1 MYEQPLSSATQDPTA
16 PPADD
21 ALRLVSAVHRDMLA
35 FALRSAAKTIPMLLM
50 AGWFVAW
57 VGLRA
62 GATTAAIA
70 VALMTTVTASWRYVL
85 VRRYRDAELSPATT
99 CNVEVQMRANAFLA
113 GLTWALST
121 IAFYPLLGTRDSAM
135 QLAIII
141 GSAALSVQTMTL
153 IRWSF
158 PLLVVPTIGSL
169 AYVSLF
175 VESTRSIP
183 LALLAV
189 IYVAT
194 LLKTGAQYRETTERA
209 IEHGLAVDEANLQL
223 QKAKEDAEAGTVAK
237 SQFLATMSHEIR
249 TPMNGVLG
257 SLELL
262 RRSQL
267 SEEQRRLVRTAAA
280 SGESLMAIL
289 NDVLDHSKIE
299 AGKLSLKSDPLS
311 VMNLATS
318 VIGLFRANAEDK
330 GLALKLNLD
339 PQVPD
344 WVIGDGPRIKQVLL
358 NLVSNAVKFTKRGSV
373 KLNIRLI
380 DEELVQFEV
389 EDTGAG
395 ISPEAA
401 AQLFTPFTQLQND
414 APTSRRGTGLG
425 LAISQRI
432 VEAMGGHIEIDSTL
446 GKGSTFRFTVT
457 LPELVG
463 EAPRQAP
470 DTTTGTLDPAAPLA
484 GVVLL
489 VEDDAVNRLIAR
501 THLEA
506 LGMEVI
512 EATDGEQAL
521 EAAHG
526 RNVDLVLM
534 DCHMPKVDGYT
545 ATRLWRERESQLG
558 LPRTPIIALTAN
570 AFDDDI
576 RHTREAGMDAHLA
589 KPYTRKQI
597 KEKVEAWL

>member
-1 MYEQPLSSATQDPTA
+1 MYQQPLSSAQHEA
-16 PPADD
+16 SAPADD
-21 ALRLVSAVHRDMLA
+21 ALRLSLAVHRDMLA
-35 FALRSAAKTIPMLLM
+35 LALRSAAKTIPMLVM

-57 VGLRA
+57 LGWRC
-62 GATTAAIA
+62 GATTAAAA
-70 VALMTTVTASWRYVL
+70 VALMTTVTATWRVML
-85 VRRYRDAELSPATT
+85 VRRYREAHLSPEMT
-99 CNVEVQMRANAFLA
+99 CRVEVQMRTNACLA

-121 IAFYPLLGTRDSAM
+121 IAFYPLLNTRDSAM
-135 QLAIII
+135 HLAILI

-153 IRWSF
+153 IRWSY

-183 LALLAV
+183 LALLAI
-189 IYVAT
+189 IYVST

-223 QKAKEDAEAGTVAK
+223 LKAKEDAEAGTVAK

-299 AGKLSLKSDPLS
+299 AGKLSLKSEPLS
-311 VMNLATS
+311 VMNLSTS

-373 KLNIRLI
+373 KLNIRLV
-380 DEELVQFEV
+380 DEGLVQFEV

-395 ISPEAA
+395 ISAEAA

-432 VEAMGGHIEIDSTL
+432 VETMGGRIDIDSTV
-446 GKGSTFRFTVT
+446 GKGSTFRFTVP

-470 DTTTGTLDPAAPLA
+470 DTTTGALDPASPLA

-526 RNVDLVLM
+526 RMVDLVLM

-576 RHTREAGMDAHLA
+576 RHTQEAGMDAHLA

>member
-1 MYEQPLSSATQDPTA
+1 
-16 PPADD
+16 
-21 ALRLVSAVHRDMLA
+21 
-35 FALRSAAKTIPMLLM
+35 
-50 AGWFVAW
+50 
-57 VGLRA
+57 
-62 GATTAAIA
+62 
-70 VALMTTVTASWRYVL
+70 MTTVTATWRVML
-85 VRRYRDAELSPATT
+85 VRRYREAHLSPEMT
-99 CNVEVQMRANAFLA
+99 CRVEVQMRTNACLA

-121 IAFYPLLGTRDSAM
+121 IAFYPLLNTRDSAM
-135 QLAIII
+135 HLAILI

-153 IRWSF
+153 IRWSY

-183 LALLAV
+183 LALLAI
-189 IYVAT
+189 IYVST

-223 QKAKEDAEAGTVAK
+223 LKAKEDAEAGTVAK

-299 AGKLSLKSDPLS
+299 AGKLSLKSEPLS
-311 VMNLATS
+311 VMNLSTS

-344 WVIGDGPRIKQVLL
+344 WVVGDGPRIKQVLL

-373 KLNIRLI
+373 KLNIRLV
-380 DEELVQFEV
+380 DEGLVQFEV

-395 ISPEAA
+395 ISAEAA
-401 AQLFTPFTQLQND
+401 AQLFTPFTQLQTD

-432 VEAMGGHIEIDSTL
+432 VETMGGRIDIDSTV
-446 GKGSTFRFTVT
+446 GKGSTFRFTVP

-470 DTTTGTLDPAAPLA
+470 DTTTGALDPAAPLA

-526 RNVDLVLM
+526 RMVDLVLM

-576 RHTREAGMDAHLA
+576 RHTQEAGMDAHLA

>member
-1 MYEQPLSSATQDPTA
+1 
-16 PPADD
+16 
-21 ALRLVSAVHRDMLA
+21 
-35 FALRSAAKTIPMLLM
+35 
-50 AGWFVAW
+50 
-57 VGLRA
+57 
-62 GATTAAIA
+62 
-70 VALMTTVTASWRYVL
+70 
-85 VRRYRDAELSPATT
+85 
-99 CNVEVQMRANAFLA
+99 
-113 GLTWALST
+113 
-121 IAFYPLLGTRDSAM
+121 
-135 QLAIII
+135 
-141 GSAALSVQTMTL
+141 
-153 IRWSF
+153 
-158 PLLVVPTIGSL
+158 
-169 AYVSLF
+169 
-175 VESTRSIP
+175 
-183 LALLAV
+183 
-189 IYVAT
+189 
-194 LLKTGAQYRETTERA
+194 
-209 IEHGLAVDEANLQL
+209 
-223 QKAKEDAEAGTVAK
+223 
-237 SQFLATMSHEIR
+237 MS
-249 TPMNGVLG
+249 
-257 SLELL
+257 
-262 RRSQL
+262 
-267 SEEQRRLVRTAAA
+267 
-280 SGESLMAIL
+280 IL

-432 VEAMGGHIEIDSTL
+432 VEAMGGHIEIDSAL

-484 GVVLL
+484 GLVLL

-521 EAAHG
+521 EAGHG

>member
-1 MYEQPLSSATQDPTA
+1 MYEQPLSSAQHEA
-16 PPADD
+16 SVPADD
-21 ALRLVSAVHRDMLA
+21 ALRLSLAVHRDMLA
-35 FALRSAAKTIPMLLM
+35 LALRSAAKTIPMLLM

-57 VGLRA
+57 LGWRC
-62 GATTAAIA
+62 GATTAAAA
-70 VALMTTVTASWRYVL
+70 VALMTTVTASWRVVL
-85 VRRYRDAELSPATT
+85 VRRYRDAHLSPEMTSR
-99 CNVEVQMRANAFLA
+99 VEVQMRTNAFLA

-121 IAFYPLLGTRDSAM
+121 IAFYPLLDTRDSAM
-135 QLAIII
+135 HLAILI

-153 IRWSF
+153 IRWSY

-183 LALLAV
+183 LALLAI
-189 IYVAT
+189 IYVST

-223 QKAKEDAEAGTVAK
+223 LKAKEDAEAGTVAK

-262 RRSQL
+262 RRSPL

-280 SGESLMAIL
+280 SGESLMSIL

-299 AGKLSLKSDPLS
+299 AGKLSLKSEPLS
-311 VMNLATS
+311 VMNLATA

-339 PQVPD
+339 PGVPD
-344 WVIGDGPRIKQVLL
+344 WVVGDGLRIKQVLL
-358 NLVSNAVKFTKRGSV
+358 NLVSNAVKFTRRGSV
-373 KLNIRLI
+373 KLNIRLV
-380 DEELVQFEV
+380 DEGLVQFEV

-414 APTSRRGTGLG
+414 ALTSRRGTGLG

-432 VEAMGGHIEIDSTL
+432 VEAMGGHIGIDSTP
-446 GKGSTFRFTVT
+446 GKGSSFRFTVP

-470 DTTTGTLDPAAPLA
+470 DTTTGALDPAAPLA

-521 EAAHG
+521 EAVHG
-526 RNVDLVLM
+526 RSVDLVLM

-576 RHTREAGMDAHLA
+576 RHTQEAGMDAHLA